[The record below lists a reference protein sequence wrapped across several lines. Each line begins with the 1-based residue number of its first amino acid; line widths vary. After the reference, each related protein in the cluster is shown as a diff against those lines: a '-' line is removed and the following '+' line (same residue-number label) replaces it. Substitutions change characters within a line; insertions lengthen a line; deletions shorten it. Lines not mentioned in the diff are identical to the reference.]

1 MTISDIVPWRWGS
14 LRPTSERPLED
25 FRGQMD
31 SLHREIDRLF
41 ENSWGGELPSLF
53 SEAARTGDLMPRMDV
68 VEDAKA
74 FRVTIEL
81 PGMAD
86 KDVAV
91 SLTDRLLT
99 IRGEKKEEKEQKDKD
114 TYRSERRYG
123 SFRRAFE
130 LPGDVDAN
138 KIEAS
143 FKNGVLTVDLPK
155 TKEAQDKVKQIQ
167 VKAA

>member
-1 MTISDIVPWRWGS
+1 M
-14 LRPTSERPLED
+14 RPASERPFED
-25 FRGQMD
+25 FREEMD
-31 SLHREIDRLF
+31 SLHRAIDRLF
-41 ENSWGGELPSLF
+41 ESAWGGEFPSLF
-53 SEAARTGDLMPRMDV
+53 SETARRGNLVPCMDV
-68 VEDAKA
+68 AEDGKA

-81 PGMAD
+81 PGMTD

-114 TYRSERRYG
+114 VYRSERRYG

-130 LPGDVDAN
+130 LPSDVDAN

-143 FKNGVLTVDLPK
+143 FKNGVLTIDLPK
-155 TKEAQDKVKQIQ
+155 TKEAQDKVTQIQ